1 MSRFYV
7 CESQPYVRV
16 YDREDRTV
24 ELLSENELKKVLSS
38 NIEVDGLSKGGVSV
52 SEQSKKFRRN
62 YRLRLV
68 KGVLSEADN
77 ELMHERRNLFCID
90 ASSTG
95 LIPQTIDGT
104 RMSSDYYI
112 NLSIMYDKG
121 DKYLCICVETL
132 IAELYVECNSCDE
145 FLSSLEDAVNNN
157 DLERTKKLVLLYFKS
172 FKNLVSLIN
181 KSHGVRLI
189 GQPTTD
195 LGELID
201 IYGEISGVWY

>member
-38 NIEVDGLSKGGVSV
+38 NIEVDGLSKEGVSV

-68 KGVLSEADN
+68 KSVLSEANN

-95 LIPQTIDGT
+95 LIPQAIDGT

-112 NLSIMYDKG
+112 NL
-121 DKYLCICVETL
+121 
-132 IAELYVECNSCDE
+132 
-145 FLSSLEDAVNNN
+145 
-157 DLERTKKLVLLYFKS
+157 
-172 FKNLVSLIN
+172 
-181 KSHGVRLI
+181 
-189 GQPTTD
+189 
-195 LGELID
+195 
-201 IYGEISGVWY
+201 